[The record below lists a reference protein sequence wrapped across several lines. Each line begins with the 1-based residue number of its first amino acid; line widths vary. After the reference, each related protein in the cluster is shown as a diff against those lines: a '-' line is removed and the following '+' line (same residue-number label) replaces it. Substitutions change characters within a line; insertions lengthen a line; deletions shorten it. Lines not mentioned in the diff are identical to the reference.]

1 VEAKRLPT
9 SALKDSMVDTLKKLK
24 LLINDRILTAA
35 VVEELAA
42 AMNIDINL
50 ARRLTN
56 RQREILVILATAKD
70 LTVKQ
75 LFEKLLN
82 PPSERM
88 IINELNQLKELDLI
102 DSQGKAKNTIWG
114 LKELIWKAVEI
125 SGSRFA
131 LLMK

>member
-1 VEAKRLPT
+1 
-9 SALKDSMVDTLKKLK
+9 
-24 LLINDRILTAA
+24 
-35 VVEELAA
+35 
-42 AMNIDINL
+42 MNIDINL

-82 PPSERM
+82 PLSERM
-88 IINELNQLKELDLI
+88 IRNELNQLKELDLI

-114 LKELIWKAVEI
+114 LKKN
-125 SGSRFA
+125 
-131 LLMK
+131 